1 MKRQLFLLL
10 CLIAVLTFSS
20 SCKSDAS
27 GSQDVKGI
35 ATCTDAEALARER
48 PSSVPE
54 AAWARSMG
62 MACEEAGK
70 PYTWHVVDDPV
81 WAGAPL
87 GGIGAGSI
95 GRSYRGDFSRWHLD
109 IGSHTYKPIP
119 ACQFSLYTDDG
130 STKQAHVL
138 SPYKPADLSA
148 WNWDMRAQAGTYYA
162 LYPKSWYVYHW
173 DELPLELVQKQFS
186 PVIPGNYK
194 ETSYPVAVFE
204 WEIKNPSAQEVTTSV
219 MFSWQNLIGFEWNK
233 HITGGNYNEHV
244 AVVEQGQGTTYYQG
258 IVLTKKKDTLP
269 NERDGSFAIM
279 TKQEKDT
286 TISYR
291 TRFDAKKDKDL
302 WNDFADDG
310 VLANI
315 NNNKPSAPGE
325 QIGAALV
332 VTMTLKP
339 NESKKIAFTLAWDF
353 PVMEFKSGTQWYKR
367 YTRFYGTSGKAADKI
382 AIDALKQYPE
392 WEQSIDNW
400 QAPILNDS
408 ERPEWFKCALFNELY
423 FLADGGSAWENG
435 QVTHGPSEKGTG
447 HFCYLETYD
456 YPFYNTFDVHFYASF
471 ALAMLWPEIEKSII
485 RDFADTVQSEDKTL
499 FTVESTK
506 EHAIRKKPGAIP
518 HDLGSPV
525 EDPWLRPNAYNWRD
539 INIWKDL
546 NSKFVLQV
554 YRDYSFMQ
562 DRTIVAYCWP
572 AVIASLEYL
581 HNFDSNGNHLPDHAG
596 LPDQT
601 YDNWTMTGDSAY
613 TGGLWIAALEAAI
626 EMGRLMNDTAHVK
639 LYTGWLETSRKAL
652 EESLWNGTYYNF
664 DSSNSI
670 YHNSIMA
677 DQLAGQWYADATGLD
692 PITDIAH
699 IDTALRTIY
708 EYNVLKFKNGFMGAV
723 NGMRPD
729 GEVDT
734 SCEQSQEVWTGTT
747 YALAALM
754 LHRGMQEQAWRT
766 AWGVYNVVYNRGYW
780 FRTPESYIQN
790 GDYRAAIYM
799 RPLSIWAMEHAFK
812 SR

>member
-1 MKRQLFLLL
+1 MRKLPYLSF
-10 CLIAVLTFSS
+10 CLIASIIFIY
-20 SCKSDAS
+20 SC
-27 GSQDVKGI
+27 GSKYDEVEGI
-35 ATCTDAEALARER
+35 TTCTDMQALAVDR
-48 PSSVPE
+48 PHSVPE

-62 MACEEAGK
+62 ISCEEAGK

-109 IGSHTYKPIP
+109 IGSHTYKPVP

-138 SPYKPADLSA
+138 SPYKPFDLSA
-148 WNWDMRAQAGTYYA
+148 WNWDMPAQAGTYYA
-162 LYPKSWYVYHW
+162 LYPKSWFVYHW
-173 DELPLELVQKQFS
+173 NKLPIQLVQKQFS
-186 PVIPGNYK
+186 PFIPHNYK

-204 WEIKNPSAQEVTTSV
+204 WEMKNPSQQEVTASV
-219 MFSWQNLIGFEWNK
+219 MFSWQNLVGFEWNK
-233 HITGGNYNEHV
+233 DIDGGNYNKFIEE
-244 AVVEQGQGTTYYQG
+244 ANYRG
-258 IVLTKKKDTLP
+258 IVLTKKRSSAY
-269 NERDGSFAIM
+269 NEWDGSFAIM
-279 TKQEKDT
+279 TKQEPGS

-291 TRFDAKKDKDL
+291 TRFDAKEDRDL

-310 VLANI
+310 VLENI

-325 QIGAALV
+325 QIAAALV
-332 VTMTLKP
+332 VTITLGP
-339 NESKKIAFTLAWDF
+339 NESKKITFTLAWDF
-353 PVMEFKSGTQWYKR
+353 PIMEFNSGTQWYKR
-367 YTRFYGTSGKAADKI
+367 YTRFYGTSGQAADKI
-382 AIDALKQYPE
+382 AIEALEHYPQWEEAIDE
-392 WEQSIDNW
+392 WQS
-400 QAPILNDS
+400 PILNSS
-408 ERPEWFKCALFNELY
+408 ERPDWFKCALFNELY

-435 QVTHGPSEKGTG
+435 QVKTGPAVQVIGK
-447 HFCYLETYD
+447 FCYLETFD

-485 RDFADTVQSEDKTL
+485 RDFADTVQFEDKTM

-506 EHAIRKKPGAIP
+506 KSAIRKIRGAIP
-518 HDLGSPV
+518 HDLGSPG
-525 EDPWLRPNAYNWRD
+525 EDPWLMINAYSWRD

-554 YRDYSFMQ
+554 YRDYSFTQ
-562 DRTIVAYCWP
+562 DRSLIEYCWP
-572 AVIASLEYL
+572 AVIASLDYL
-581 HNFDSNGNHLPDHAG
+581 HKFDRNGNHLPDHAG

-626 EMGRLMNDTAHVK
+626 EMGSLTGDTDNVK
-639 LYTGWLETSRKAL
+639 LYTGWLAESRKAFK
-652 EESLWNGTYYNF
+652 EILWNGTYFNF
-664 DSSNSI
+664 DNSSSI
-670 YHNSIMA
+670 YHDSIMA
-677 DQLAGQWYADATGLD
+677 DQLAGQWYAEVTGLD
-692 PITDIAH
+692 PITDAAH
-699 IDTALRTIY
+699 IESALRTIY
-708 EYNVLKFKNGFMGAV
+708 KHNVMGFENGTMGAV

-729 GEVDT
+729 GTVDT

-754 LHRGMQEQAWRT
+754 LHRGMQEEAWRT
-766 AWGVYNVVYNRGYW
+766 AWGIYNVVYNRGYW
-780 FRTPESYIQN
+780 FRTPESYIKN

-799 RPLSIWAMEHAFK
+799 RPLSIWAVERAFISK
-812 SR
+812 